1 MTFYRICAIAAMP
14 ARPRRRLRQPTY
26 AAPGASTATLG
37 IGFRVVPL
45 AGSSMQSF
53 MRPSILAVSLLT
65 TVSVSAAAQDNTGA
79 RTFVL
84 PYLGSAPETG
94 IQYGAT
100 AFRVRQPS
108 DSATRP
114 STAQL
119 FASYTAK
126 RQARVFAEVD
136 RWSRGSVWHLTGH
149 LEWKRFPLPF
159 YGFGDAA
166 AKADEEFYTPTGVLG
181 SVIVQHRVRG
191 PLYLVGGYAY
201 QDFRITASAPD
212 GALASDAIFGSR
224 GGRVG
229 QLQLGA
235 LWDDRDDVFASRR
248 GSFLQA
254 IGSNAARPFGSE
266 FAFRRL
272 VVDGRHFIP
281 LGAGRVLAL
290 QAVTEMTG
298 GEAPFD
304 QLSLVGNSNYLR
316 GYAHG
321 RYRDLDLAM
330 AQAEYRAHLWRRL
343 GWAAFAG
350 AGRIAAR
357 PSDLLASSA
366 RTLPSYGAGLRYTLF
381 ANSRSNIRVDYA
393 RGESGQSGLYVA
405 LNEAF

>member
-1 MTFYRICAIAAMP
+1 MRAFTHPAALAALLGAIVLP
-14 ARPRRRLRQPTY
+14 
-26 AAPGASTATLG
+26 STAT
-37 IGFRVVPL
+37 
-45 AGSSMQSF
+45 
-53 MRPSILAVSLLT
+53 
-65 TVSVSAAAQDNTGA
+65 AQDAGAA

-108 DSATRP
+108 DTATRP

-136 RWSRGSVWHLTGH
+136 RWTRGSTWHLTAH

-159 YGFGDAA
+159 YGYGDAA
-166 AKADEEFYTPTGVLG
+166 PSGDEEFYTPTGVLG
-181 SVIVQHRVRG
+181 SVAVQRRVRG
-191 PLYLVGGYAY
+191 PFYLLAGYGY
-201 QDFRITASAPD
+201 QDVRIVPSELD
-212 GALASDAIFGSR
+212 GALANDLIVGSR

-229 QLQLGA
+229 QMQVGA

-254 IGSNAARPFGSE
+254 TASNAARPLGSGY
-266 FAFRRL
+266 AFRRL
-272 VVDGRHFIP
+272 VVDGRHFVP
-281 LGAGRVLAL
+281 LGGGRILAL
-290 QAVTEMTG
+290 QAVTELTG
-298 GEAPFD
+298 GNAPFD
-304 QLSLVGNSNYLR
+304 QVSLVGNSNYLR

-321 RYRDLDLAM
+321 RYRDLNLAAM
-330 AQAEYRAHLWRRL
+330 QAEYRAPLWRRL

-350 AGRIAAR
+350 AGRIAPN
-357 PSDLLASSA
+357 PSELFAADA
-366 RTLPSYGAGLRYTLF
+366 RTLPSYGFGARWTLF

>member
-1 MTFYRICAIAAMP
+1 MP
-14 ARPRRRLRQPTY
+14 SFLRPF
-26 AAPGASTATLG
+26 A
-37 IGFRVVPL
+37 
-45 AGSSMQSF
+45 
-53 MRPSILAVSLLT
+53 LAVSVLAAL
-65 TVSVSAAAQDNTGA
+65 SASAGAQDSAAA

-108 DSATRP
+108 DTSTRP

-136 RWSRGSVWHLTGH
+136 RWSAGSVWHFTGH

-166 AKADEEFYTPTGVLG
+166 AETDEEFYTPAGVLG
-181 SVIVQHRVRG
+181 SMVVQRRVHG
-191 PLYLVGGYAY
+191 PLYLVGGYGY
-201 QDFRITASAPD
+201 QDFHITPSSSD
-212 GALASDAIFGSR
+212 GALASDAILGNR

-235 LWDDRDDVFASRR
+235 LWDDRDDVFASKR
-248 GSFLQA
+248 GTFLQA
-254 IGSNAARPFGSE
+254 TGSNAARPFGSE
-266 FAFRRL
+266 YAFRRL

-281 LGAGRVLAL
+281 LGADRVLAL

-298 GEAPFD
+298 GSAPFD

-321 RYRDLDLAM
+321 RYRDLDLAA
-330 AQAEYRAHLWRRL
+330 AQAEYRAHFWRRL
-343 GWAAFAG
+343 GWVAFAG
-350 AGRIAAR
+350 AGRIASR
-357 PSDLLASSA
+357 PADLLTSGA

-381 ANSRSNIRVDYA
+381 ANSRSDIRVDYA
-393 RGESGQSGLYVA
+393 RGGSGQSGLYVA

>member
-1 MTFYRICAIAAMP
+1 MRTFTHPAA
-14 ARPRRRLRQPTY
+14 
-26 AAPGASTATLG
+26 
-37 IGFRVVPL
+37 
-45 AGSSMQSF
+45 
-53 MRPSILAVSLLT
+53 LAVVLGAVVLPP
-65 TVSVSAAAQDNTGA
+65 AAGAQDASST

-100 AFRVRQPS
+100 AFRVRQPA
-108 DSATRP
+108 DTTTRP

-136 RWSRGSVWHLTGH
+136 RWTAGSTWHLTGH

-166 AKADEEFYTPTGVLG
+166 AAGDEEFYTPTGFVG
-181 SVIVQHRVRG
+181 SVVVQRRVRG
-191 PLYLVGGYAY
+191 PFYLLGGYGY
-201 QDFRITASAPD
+201 QDLHITPSSVD
-212 GALASDAIFGSR
+212 GALANDAILGSR

-254 IGSNAARPFGSE
+254 TGSNAAPPLGSAY
-266 FAFRRL
+266 AFRRL
-272 VVDGRHFIP
+272 VVDGRHFVP
-281 LGAGRVLAL
+281 LGGARVLAV
-290 QAVTEMTG
+290 QAVTELTG
-298 GEAPFD
+298 GNAPFD
-304 QLSLVGNSNYLR
+304 QISLVGSSNYLR
-316 GYAHG
+316 GYARG
-321 RYRDLDLAM
+321 RYRDLDLA
-330 AQAEYRAHLWRRL
+330 AVQAEYRAPLWRKL

-350 AGRIAAR
+350 AGRIAST
-357 PSDLLASSA
+357 PSNLLASDA
-366 RTLPSYGAGLRYTLF
+366 RTLPSYGAGLRWTLF
-381 ANSRSNIRVDYA
+381 ASSRSNIRVDYA
-393 RGESGQSGLYVA
+393 RGGSEQSGLYVA

>member
-1 MTFYRICAIAAMP
+1 MP
-14 ARPRRRLRQPTY
+14 SFVRSFAR
-26 AAPGASTATLG
+26 A
-37 IGFRVVPL
+37 V
-45 AGSSMQSF
+45 
-53 MRPSILAVSLLT
+53 ILLPALSLP
-65 TVSVSAAAQDNTGA
+65 AAAQATAGA

-136 RWSRGSVWHLTGH
+136 RWSTGSVWHLTGH

-166 AKADEEFYTPTGVLG
+166 PQAEEEFYTPTGVLG
-181 SVIVQHRVRG
+181 SVIVQRRVRG
-191 PLYLVGGYAY
+191 PLYLAGGYGY
-201 QDFRITASAPD
+201 QDFRITPSAAD
-212 GALASDAIFGSR
+212 GALAGNAILGNR

-254 IGSNAARPFGSE
+254 TGSNAARPFGSE
-266 FAFRRL
+266 YAFRRL

-281 LGAGRVLAL
+281 LGTGRVLAL

-321 RYRDLDLAM
+321 RYRDLDLAA

-343 GWAAFAG
+343 GWVAFAG
-350 AGRIAAR
+350 AGRVASR
-357 PSDLLASSA
+357 PSDLLASGA
-366 RTLPSYGAGLRYTLF
+366 RTLPSYGVGLRHTLF

-393 RGESGQSGLYVA
+393 RGGSGQSGLYVA

>member
-1 MTFYRICAIAAMP
+1 
-14 ARPRRRLRQPTY
+14 
-26 AAPGASTATLG
+26 
-37 IGFRVVPL
+37 
-45 AGSSMQSF
+45 MQSF
-53 MRPSILAVSLLT
+53 MRLFPLAVSLLT
-65 TVSVSAAAQDNTGA
+65 TLSVSAAAQESAAT

-108 DSATRP
+108 DSTTRP

-119 FASYTAK
+119 FASYTGK

-136 RWSRGSVWHLTGH
+136 RWSAGSVWHFTGH

-166 AKADEEFYTPTGVLG
+166 PGADEEFYTPTGVLG
-181 SVIVQHRVRG
+181 SMIVQRRVRG
-191 PLYLVGGYAY
+191 PLYLVGGYGY
-201 QDFRITASAPD
+201 QDFRITPSAAD
-212 GALASDAIFGSR
+212 GALASDAILGNR
-224 GGRVG
+224 GGRVA

-235 LWDDRDDVFASRR
+235 LWDDRDDGFASRR

-254 IGSNAARPFGSE
+254 TGSNAARPFGSE
-266 FAFRRL
+266 YAFRRL

-321 RYRDLDLAM
+321 RYRDLDLAA

-343 GWAAFAG
+343 GWVAFAG
-350 AGRIAAR
+350 AGRIASR
-357 PSDLLASSA
+357 PADLLASGA
-366 RTLPSYGAGLRYTLF
+366 RTLPSYGIGLRHTLF

>member
-1 MTFYRICAIAAMP
+1 MLLSRHPAAFAVLLGVSAFPSMAIA
-14 ARPRRRLRQPTY
+14 QD
-26 AAPGASTATLG
+26 
-37 IGFRVVPL
+37 
-45 AGSSMQSF
+45 AG
-53 MRPSILAVSLLT
+53 
-65 TVSVSAAAQDNTGA
+65 GA

-108 DSATRP
+108 DTATRP

-126 RQARVFAEVD
+126 RQARVFAELD
-136 RWSRGSVWHLTGH
+136 RWSAGSTWHLTGH

-166 AKADEEFYTPTGVLG
+166 AETSEEFYTPTGIVG
-181 SVIVQHRVRG
+181 SVVVQRRVRG
-191 PLYLVGGYAY
+191 PLYLLGGYGY
-201 QDFRITASAPD
+201 QDFRITPSTAN
-212 GALASDAIFGSR
+212 GALASNSIAGNR

-254 IGSNAARPFGSE
+254 TGSNAARPFGSG
-266 FAFRRL
+266 FSFRRL
-272 VVDGRHFIP
+272 VVDGRHFVP
-281 LGAGRVLAL
+281 LGGTRVLAV
-290 QAVTEMTG
+290 QAVTELTQG
-298 GEAPFD
+298 NAPFD
-304 QLSLVGNSNYLR
+304 QLSLVGNSSYLR

-321 RYRDLDLAM
+321 RYRDLDLA
-330 AQAEYRAHLWRRL
+330 AVQAEYRAPLWRRF

-350 AGRIAAR
+350 AGRIASAPFDLVAR
-357 PSDLLASSA
+357 DG
-366 RTLPSYGAGLRYTLF
+366 RTLPTYGVGVRRTLF

-393 RGESGQSGLYVA
+393 CGESGQSGLYVA